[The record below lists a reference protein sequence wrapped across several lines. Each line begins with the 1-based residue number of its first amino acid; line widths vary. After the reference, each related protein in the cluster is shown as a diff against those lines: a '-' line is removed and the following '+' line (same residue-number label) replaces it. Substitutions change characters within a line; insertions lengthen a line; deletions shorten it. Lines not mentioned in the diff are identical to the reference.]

1 MRNELRKGRKDWVK
15 NGKRRWITTNF
26 LRHGVVNYAKSLTSI
41 FRFQLKHWKNF
52 FFIIKKRNFHRK
64 RHFKLCH
71 FVNFTYIH
79 SFCTSHEVLDIKIE
93 SKYVSNRNDKW
104 ENRNRA
110 HSDKKFFIFC
120 HCNWNSSCGTCFRG
134 EWERKHHF
142 ETILCDVEQNLH
154 TNRLSFTYR
163 KLVCIFLCTFFR
175 TLSFAAYLPSSERE
189 TIQIWAMLREYFT
202 QKKRFILLILSFVK
216 IKLELNPLIA
226 HLWELFR
233 YLRHSQFDVEYG
245 LIWTQN
251 ILWVWE
257 RHAASENV

>member
-1 MRNELRKGRKDWVK
+1 MNHNEFPPTRCRKLCKKLD
-15 NGKRRWITTNF
+15 F
-26 LRHGVVNYAKSLTSI
+26 HFQFSLP
-41 FRFQLKHWKNF
+41 QLEHWKNF

-93 SKYVSNRNDKW
+93 SKYVSNRFKQKRQVR
-104 ENRNRA
+104 EPKSCTFR
-110 HSDKKFFIFC
+110 KKFFIFC

-163 KLVCIFLCTFFR
+163 KLVLHFFVYIFSNSLACCLFTFKR
-175 TLSFAAYLPSSERE
+175 ARNNTNLSNVARIFHP
-189 TIQIWAMLREYFT
+189 
-202 QKKRFILLILSFVK
+202 KKRFILLILSFVK

-226 HLWELFR
+226 HLWEWFR

-251 ILWVWE
+251 I
-257 RHAASENV
+257 